1 MATPSS
7 IRERIPDWFLSLEGP
22 RKLVLNGLILVFSLL
37 GTGVVVKAA
46 LKQVYV
52 VEAISVPKDLEANGY
67 TSVTVGQRIIDA
79 VAEINRVAAMTK
91 QVGIYAL
98 SEADPSRPDSA
109 DFEGPGQAHS
119 ASALDAVVLAG
130 DDSPAKYDVSVG
142 GVSLTTMILYV
153 RELFGLSDT
162 KISGEII
169 AEKPPMTGVVGKD
182 EKPAATK
189 YSIRL
194 RVSDKGVVQH
204 AGEATDRLETLFE
217 DGALKLVERFDPL
230 NAGYYSYYKRDYEN
244 ALRIAR
250 AYLAHGTETDK
261 QWALNLL
268 GMVSHGRFRHDEAR
282 AQKGYD
288 DAITNFTELRRSY
301 PQFAPGLYNLGV
313 ALIDKGD
320 LLQQQDKDAAY
331 RHYKDARDVALQGIQ
346 IEEADRKAGRGSAIG
361 YATAGNALRSMARW
375 EAARYDDALQFFN
388 SSVKANPMFVYA
400 YLSQGNIFYSRRA
413 PEEANS
419 RYQLATEIC
428 PSAQTFTR
436 VGALLLHFGQNPDA
450 VPMFQRAAELKPS
463 PHAFTYWGMA
473 LRDSGRADEARELFE
488 RAIEADPNTPNG
500 YNQFGLMY
508 LEQRKWDAAVEKF
521 TMAIKVSPRW
531 SNYQY
536 NLGLALR
543 GAGKLDQA
551 VSAFERAIA
560 IYPRHAWSYAQLG
573 AMLAE
578 QHQQGVAGGIPSNI
592 EERLTKALEI
602 KPNDAVVLDTIREA
616 YELLNLPERANEF
629 RLRAIAAG
637 ENASPGLRADV
648 EQPGRTIEKF

>member
-1 MATPSS
+1 MATPGS
-7 IRERIPDWFLSLEGP
+7 IRERLPEWCLSLEGP
-22 RKLVLNGLILVFSLL
+22 RKLVLNGLILIFSLL
-37 GTGVVVKAA
+37 GSGVVIKAA

-52 VEAISVPKDLEANGY
+52 VDAISVPKDLEANGY
-67 TSVTVGQRIIDA
+67 TSATVGQRIIDA
-79 VAEINRVAAMTK
+79 VSDINRVAAMTK

-109 DFEGPGQAHS
+109 DFEGPGQTHA
-119 ASALDAVVLAG
+119 ASALEAVVLSG
-130 DDSPAKYDVSVG
+130 DDSSAKYDVSVG
-142 GVSLTTMILYV
+142 GISLNTMIFYV
-153 RELFGLSDT
+153 RELFGLTDT

-169 AEKPPMTGVVGKD
+169 AEKPAATVGKD

-194 RVSDKGVVQH
+194 RVSDKGLVQH
-204 AGEATDRLETLFE
+204 EGEATDRLATLFE
-217 DGALKLVERFDPL
+217 EGALKLVERFDPL

-250 AYLAHGTETDK
+250 AYLVRGTKDDEE
-261 QWALNLL
+261 WALNLL
-268 GMVSHGRFRHDEAR
+268 GMVSHARFRHDEAR

-288 DAITNFTELRRSY
+288 DAIASFRDLRRRY

-331 RHYKDARDVALQGIQ
+331 RHYKDAREVALQGIQ
-346 IEEADRKAGRGSAIG
+346 IEEAGGKGARGSAIG

-375 EAARYDDALQFFN
+375 EAARYDDALQYFKL
-388 SSVKANPMFVYA
+388 SVKANPMFVYA

-413 PEEANS
+413 PEEANLS
-419 RYQLATEIC
+419 YQLATEIC

-436 VGALLLHFGQNPDA
+436 VGALLLQFGQNPDA

-463 PHAFTYWGMA
+463 PYAFTYWGMA
-473 LRDSGRADEARELFE
+473 LRDSGRTDEARELFE
-488 RAIEADPNTPNG
+488 KAIAADPNAPNG

-508 LEQRKWDAAVEKF
+508 LEQRQWDAAIEKF

-551 VSAFERAIA
+551 IPAFERAIA

-573 AMLAE
+573 ATLAQ
-578 QHQQGVAGGIPSNI
+578 QHRQGAAGDIANTI
-592 EERLTKALEI
+592 EEKLAKALEI
-602 KPNDAVVLDTIREA
+602 RPNDAVVLDTIRDA
-616 YELLNLPERANEF
+616 YELLNLPERAKEF

-637 ENASPGLRADV
+637 ENASAGLRADI
-648 EQPGRTIEKF
+648 EQSGGT